1 MSFAGALQMR
11 CIFHVTTQ
19 PCAVHRKSRDVGN
32 RDRGFKPLTDVD
44 PTSSTAITY
53 VDQSG
58 G

>member
-44 PTSSTAITY
+44 QPP
-53 VDQSG
+53 QQL
-58 G
+58 